1 MLKTTDNNCG
11 VFQVDELHRANLQK
25 IANIKIKD
33 IRLEQ
38 NKSLLVFP
46 DCLDLYGD
54 RIGEEPIFSMQDTV
68 LTTGNMMGF
77 IGVNESELKIQSRFA
92 RNDEDYFLHYMLQRV
107 FSINMFD
114 LKHSFSLETIFDFLL
129 YLFPYYLKKALRQGL
144 FKEYQH
150 KKHNDANISG
160 KIDVNRHIKKN
171 IPFAGNIAYN
181 TKEFSFDN
189 SVTQLIRHTIEH
201 IKQYK
206 YGHNILTN
214 DAETQSCVTQIVSA
228 TTDYERRNRNTILNK
243 NIKPVAHPYF
253 YEYRTLQNICRQIL
267 RYEGLKYGSDKS
279 KVYGLLFDGAWLW
292 EEYLNT
298 ILRPIGFMH
307 PENKTGKNAIYL
319 YQNGK
324 GRRFPDFY
332 KEDIVIDA
340 KYKRLSTADTERI
353 DRNDTNQIVSY
364 MHVLEA
370 KTGGFICPSD
380 ELSADKTFR
389 LLGNLNGFGGAVKLW
404 IIQIPQVTKN
414 YFDFCNQMKNAEQ
427 IFLLEITSHCLEKEN
442 ADKKLCSKNSR

>member
-1 MLKTTDNNCG
+1 MLTTTDNNCG
-11 VFQVDELHRANLQK
+11 IFEVDDFHRNNLQK

-33 IRLEQ
+33 IRLDE

-54 RIGEEPIFSMQDTV
+54 KIGDEPIFSLQDTT

-77 IGVNESELKIQSRFA
+77 VGVNDSELKIQSRFA
-92 RNDEDYFLHYMLQRV
+92 RNDEDYFLHYMLQKV

-114 LKHSFSLETIFDFLL
+114 LKHSYSLETVFDFLL

-150 KKHNDANISG
+150 KQYNDANIRG

-171 IPFAGNIAYN
+171 IPFAGKVAYN
-181 TKEFSFDN
+181 TKEFSYDN

-206 YGHNILTN
+206 FGHSILSN
-214 DAETQSCVTQIVSA
+214 DAETQSSVAQIISA
-228 TTDYERRNRNTILNK
+228 TPNYERRNRNSILNK

-253 YEYRTLQNICRQIL
+253 YEYRNLQNICKQIL
-267 RYEGLKYGSDKS
+267 RYEGLKYGADKS

-298 ILRPIGFMH
+298 ILHPLEFLH
-307 PENKTGKNAIYL
+307 PENKTGTNAIYL
-319 YQNGK
+319 FQNNKGK
-324 GRRFPDFY
+324 RYPDFW
-332 KEDIVIDA
+332 KKDVVLDA
-340 KYKRLSTADTERI
+340 KYKRLSTIDSERI
-353 DRNDTNQIVSY
+353 DRNDTNQIISY
-364 MHVLEA
+364 MYVLQS

-380 ELSADKTFR
+380 AISTTKTFS
-389 LLGNLNGFGGAVKLW
+389 LIGNLNGFGGTVKLW
-404 IIQIPQVTKN
+404 IIPIPQVAEN
-414 YFDFCNQMKNAEQ
+414 YLDFSDQMQNAEQ
-427 IFLLEITSHCLEKEN
+427 KFVSEIQLHSLEVEK
-442 ADKKLCSKNSR
+442 LYQ